1 MPKVKKIHA
10 VGGNPILAAKLL
22 GKTSRSVANI
32 LKNDALK
39 GTYNNITKGNK
50 GLENSQSGV
59 NNVTD
64 YTRKANFENIP
75 PSNIEFKTSTPPYI
89 ENNDNSFYILFAF
102 ALKGLFRYILIVC
115 GLIAKVIYYLINNVL
130 FTLCETL
137 WNFIDTHILDI
148 FVLIIVFVI
157 VFLIIMYY
165 VAGANNRPSTNVF
178 DDIVSGISINLIPNV
193 TTYEHDIL
201 DDFKEDST
209 NLSFIEIIMRPLN
222 NIGNVLTDTILK
234 RFLRIFIS
242 NQRIDYI
249 NENDKR
255 ERILKKEG
263 RCDNTTQIES
273 KDGRYCYA
281 QLDKKHI
288 EFDNNVIS
296 YKLLEQKN
304 MKNKGENN
312 HFDYYIPNCKGSNIF
327 TKEYIASCKDS
338 RRTKFICKM

>member
-1 MPKVKKIHA
+1 
-10 VGGNPILAAKLL
+10 
-22 GKTSRSVANI
+22 
-32 LKNDALK
+32 
-39 GTYNNITKGNK
+39 
-50 GLENSQSGV
+50 
-59 NNVTD
+59 
-64 YTRKANFENIP
+64 
-75 PSNIEFKTSTPPYI
+75 
-89 ENNDNSFYILFAF
+89 
-102 ALKGLFRYILIVC
+102 
-115 GLIAKVIYYLINNVL
+115 
-130 FTLCETL
+130 
-137 WNFIDTHILDI
+137 
-148 FVLIIVFVI
+148 
-157 VFLIIMYY
+157 MYY